1 MEQQNSKSRK
11 RLLLRSNDQS
21 VPTTPASTG
30 LESVQ
35 EVSLVLPAHME
46 MYFADKPTCDW
57 QVEENLP
64 LIRFPSRA
72 SWRNG
77 SRLLIRQRRALGRYT
92 V

>member
-11 RLLLRSNDQS
+11 RLLLHSNDQS
-21 VPTTPASTG
+21 APTTPASTG
-30 LESVQ
+30 GESVQ

-46 MYFADKPTCDW
+46 MYFADKSTCDW
-57 QVEENLP
+57 QVEGNLP
-64 LIRFPSRA
+64 LICFPSQA

-77 SRLLIRQRRALGRYT
+77 SLLLIRQRRALGRYA